1 MGMRTRVLRIYSC
14 GDSRANQMDDCATL
28 DVIDGQY
35 NEASDSEEEQGEM
48 WGRCFPIGRGFDPQG
63 DFSKYLSRDQIIKFL
78 I

>member
-1 MGMRTRVLRIYSC
+1 
-14 GDSRANQMDDCATL
+14 MDDCATL

-63 DFSKYLSRDQIIKFL
+63 DFSKYLPRDQIMKFL
-78 I
+78 IWKIL